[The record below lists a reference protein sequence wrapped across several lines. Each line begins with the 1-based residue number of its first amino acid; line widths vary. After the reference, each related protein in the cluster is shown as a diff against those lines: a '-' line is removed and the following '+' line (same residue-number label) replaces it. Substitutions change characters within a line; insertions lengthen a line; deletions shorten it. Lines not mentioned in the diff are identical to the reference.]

1 MWLFNPGTTPDVDE
15 FATGGF
21 VPNVESVTKMEE
33 AFKKGINFSDA
44 VQAITSIETKALSIQ
59 KTIGSGVV
67 GGTEAF
73 REKLTRIYF
82 ETSKIGASFTDVT
95 DAMQGLY
102 DGLGRMVEPSEE
114 VTQQM
119 VELSQTTGI
128 ASKTLGGMVAD
139 FMRLTFSQEKS
150 GELINKITDSA
161 RRGGVSVNAALASF
175 QKNYKQVEAF
185 GFKNGVDGLN
195 KMNTQALQLRTTVED
210 IGAAQLGQTFWDP
223 EKSIEAAAGMSML
236 GGSISSLMNP
246 FQLMNMGANNVEK
259 LQEEL
264 INLSASAYKINETTG
279 EVETNFIAQQRLKS
293 QLDTLGKGGE
303 YEKFINLGKEAA
315 KQKMILDDLSKSGLG
330 NLFEGEGK
338 KFTEEDKRLIASLSE
353 VKDGKVSLNIPG
365 FGKPI
370 DDLKGALSSDTTA
383 KAIKSALEEYQAS
396 ANLSEKEIA
405 QKSLSIEEQQAI
417 DLRVIREAM
426 LRSNQLGATGRQ
438 EVLNIAKEL
447 QQKGAAV
454 GKNAVKEV
462 DEYFLQKGQTAK
474 AKLTEL
480 YENSDT
486 FGTGNRGREAERK
499 KKIEEGDSEEDA
511 FFGGDTKRLSTGK
524 GEMFSFIKE
533 DQAVFA
539 PDLDIKLGVLKDSYM
554 KMKDFENSALSKITP
569 KELPEVKLPRTESTQ
584 KTEVT
589 ETKVQKIEGSGS
601 VNINVNITS
610 SGNLADTLINDR
622 RFKNDLEKE
631 ILYVIKNKDLLMV
644 KKP

>member
-1 MWLFNPGTTPDVDE
+1 MWLFTDPVDE
-15 FATGGF
+15 FASGGF
-21 VPNVESVTKMEE
+21 TPGLTSVTEMET
-33 AFKKGINFSDA
+33 AFKKGIDFSEA
-44 VQAITSIETKALSIQ
+44 IRAITSIETKALSIQ

-73 REKLTRIYF
+73 REKLTKIYF

-119 VELSQTTGI
+119 VELSQSTGI
-128 ASKTLGGMVAD
+128 ASKTLGTMVAD

-150 GELINKITDSA
+150 GELIKKITDSA
-161 RRGGVSVNAALASF
+161 RRGGVSVNAALTSF

-195 KMNTQALQLRTTVED
+195 KMNTQALQLRTSVEE

-223 EKSIEAAAGMSML
+223 EKAIEAAAGMSML
-236 GGSISSLMNP
+236 GGSIGGLSNP
-246 FQLMNMGANNVEK
+246 LQLMNMGANNVEK

-279 EVETNFIAQQRLKS
+279 EVETNFIAQQRLKA

-315 KQKMILDDLSKSGLG
+315 KQKMILDDLAKSGLG

-338 KFTEEDKRLIASLSE
+338 TFTEEDKRLIASLSE

-383 KAIKSALEEYQAS
+383 KAIKSALEEYQTA
-396 ANLSEKEIA
+396 ANQSEKDIA
-405 QKSLSIEEQQAI
+405 LKSLSIEEQQAI

-426 LRSNQLGATGRQ
+426 IRSNQLGATGRQ

-447 QQKGAAV
+447 QQKGSATGTKAV
-454 GKNAVKEV
+454 NEV
-462 DEYFLQKGQTAK
+462 DEYLLEKGQGAK
-474 AKLTEL
+474 AKLVEL
-480 YENSDT
+480 YDNSEIFGENDT
-486 FGTGNRGREAERK
+486 RSREAERK
-499 KKIEEGDSEEDA
+499 KKIQEGNDE
-511 FFGGDTKRLSTGK
+511 FFGGGTKRLSTGK
-524 GEMFSFIKE
+524 GEMFSFIEE
-533 DQAVFA
+533 DQALFA
-539 PDLDIKLGVLKDSYM
+539 PNLDQKLGVLKDSYM
-554 KMKDFENSALSKITP
+554 KMKDFENSGLSQVVP

-631 ILYVIKNKDLLMV
+631 ILHVIKNKDLLMV

>member
-1 MWLFNPGTTPDVDE
+1 MWLFTTEPDE
-15 FATGGF
+15 FAAKGMTFDEMTAGLKAAMEAGIDPFKAAFETLTG
-21 VPNVESVTKMEE
+21 ME
-33 AFKKGINFSDA
+33 
-44 VQAITSIETKALSIQ
+44 AIAKTLQ
-59 KTIGSGVV
+59 RTIGSGIV
-67 GGTEAF
+67 GGADAF
-73 REKLTRIYF
+73 REKMTRIYF
-82 ETSKIGASFTDVT
+82 ATQDIGASFEDVGSVMT
-95 DAMQGLY
+95 GLY
-102 DGLGRMVEPSEE
+102 EGLGRMVEPSEK

-119 VELSQTTGI
+119 VELHQATGME
-128 ASKTLGGMVAD
+128 AKVLGGLVSD

-161 RRGGVSVNAALASF
+161 RKGGVSVNAALLSF
-175 QKNYKQVEAF
+175 QKNFRQVEAY

-195 KMNTQALQLRTTVED
+195 KMNTQALQLRTTVEE

-315 KQKMILDDLSKSGLG
+315 KQKTILNEITKSNLSELY
-330 NLFEGEGK
+330 EGEGK
-338 KFTEEDKRLIASLSE
+338 LFSEEEQGLISSLSE
-353 VKDGKVSLNIPG
+353 IGKDGKISLNIPG
-365 FGKPI
+365 FG
-370 DDLKGALSSDTTA
+370 DFGDLKSTLSTQPE
-383 KAIKSALEEYQAS
+383 AIKNALEKYQAL
-396 ANLSEKEIA
+396 ANKDEKDIA
-405 QKSLSIEEQQAI
+405 AEGLTVAENQAI
-417 DLRVIREAM
+417 DVRVIRETM
-426 LRSNQLGATGRQ
+426 VRNIGETKRQ
-438 EVLNIAKEL
+438 ETL
-447 QQKGAAV
+447 
-454 GKNAVKEV
+454 NAVKGIQNTGAQTFQGV
-462 DEYFLQKGQTAK
+462 TTTVAATIPDIATYLKTQADIYNDQVRTNPPVPVNPTYPDGFFDE
-474 AKLTEL
+474 
-480 YENSDT
+480 
-486 FGTGNRGREAERK
+486 GTKTLRM
-499 KKIEEGDSEEDA
+499 
-511 FFGGDTKRLSTGK
+511 GK
-524 GEMFSFIKE
+524 GEMFNFIKE
-533 DQAVFA
+533 DQAIFA
-539 PDLDIKLGVLKDSYM
+539 PDLDEKLGILKSSYM
-554 KMKDFENSALSKITP
+554 KMKEFENSGLNQIAP

>member
-1 MWLFNPGTTPDVDE
+1 MWLFTTEPDE
-15 FATGGF
+15 FAAKGMSFEEMTTGLK
-21 VPNVESVTKMEE
+21 TAMEQGIDPFKAAFETLTGME
-33 AFKKGINFSDA
+33 AIAKTL
-44 VQAITSIETKALSIQ
+44 QR
-59 KTIGSGVV
+59 TIGSGIV
-67 GGTEAF
+67 GGADAF
-73 REKLTRIYF
+73 REKMTRIYF
-82 ETSKIGASFTDVT
+82 ATQDIGASFEDVGSVMT
-95 DAMQGLY
+95 GLY
-102 DGLGRMVEPSEE
+102 EGLGRMVEPSEK

-119 VELSQTTGI
+119 VELHQATGME
-128 ASKTLGGMVAD
+128 AKVLGGLVSD

-161 RRGGVSVNAALASF
+161 RKGGVSVNAALLSF
-175 QKNYKQVEAF
+175 QKNFRQVEAY

-195 KMNTQALQLRTTVED
+195 KMNTQALQLRTTVEE

-315 KQKMILDDLSKSGLG
+315 KQKTILNEITKSNLSELY
-330 NLFEGEGK
+330 EGEGK
-338 KFTEEDKRLIASLSE
+338 LFSEEEQGLISSLSE
-353 VKDGKVSLNIPG
+353 IGKDGKISLNIPG
-365 FGKPI
+365 FG
-370 DDLKGALSSDTTA
+370 DFGDLKSTLSTQPE
-383 KAIKSALEEYQAS
+383 AIKNALEKYQEL
-396 ANLSEKEIA
+396 ANKDEKDIA
-405 QKSLSIEEQQAI
+405 AEGLTVAENQAI
-417 DLRVIREAM
+417 DVRVIRETM
-426 LRSNQLGATGRQ
+426 VRNIGETRRQ
-438 EVLNIAKEL
+438 ETL
-447 QQKGAAV
+447 
-454 GKNAVKEV
+454 NAVKGIQNTGAQTFQGV
-462 DEYFLQKGQTAK
+462 TTTVAATIPDIATYLKTQADIYNDQVRTNPPVPVNPTYPDGFFDE
-474 AKLTEL
+474 
-480 YENSDT
+480 
-486 FGTGNRGREAERK
+486 GTKTLRM
-499 KKIEEGDSEEDA
+499 
-511 FFGGDTKRLSTGK
+511 GK
-524 GEMFSFIKE
+524 GEMFNFIKE

-539 PDLDIKLGVLKDSYM
+539 PNLDEKLGILKSSYM
-554 KMKDFENSALSKITP
+554 KMKEFEDSPLSQIVP

>member
-1 MWLFNPGTTPDVDE
+1 MWLFNAGEPTDE
-15 FATGGF
+15 FAAKGMSFDEMATGLRTALKASVDPLKVGF
-21 VPNVESVTKMEE
+21 ETLTGMEVM
-33 AFKKGINFSDA
+33 AKTL
-44 VQAITSIETKALSIQ
+44 QR
-59 KTIGSGVV
+59 TIGSGLV
-67 GGTEAF
+67 GNSEEF
-73 REKLTRIYF
+73 REKMFRVYE
-82 ETSKIGASFTDVT
+82 ETSKIGGSFEDVSNV
-95 DAMQGLY
+95 MLGLY
-102 DGLGRMVEPSEE
+102 SGLDKMVEPSEK

-119 VELSQTTGI
+119 VQLHQTTGME
-128 ASKTLGGMVAD
+128 AKALGGLVSD

-150 GELINKITDSA
+150 GELIKKITDLA
-161 RRGGVSVNAALASF
+161 RKGGVSVSASLTNF
-175 QKNYKQVEAF
+175 QKTFKQVNAY

-195 KMNTQALQLRTTVED
+195 KMNVQAMQLRTTVED

-223 EKSIEAAAGMSML
+223 EKAIEAAAGMSML
-236 GGSISSLMNP
+236 GGSMSDLMNP

-259 LQEEL
+259 LQEKL
-264 INLSASAYKINETTG
+264 IDLSASAYKVNDTTG
-279 EVETNFIAQQRLKS
+279 EIETNFIAQQRLKA

-338 KFTEEDKRLIASLSE
+338 TFTEEDKKLIASLSE

-383 KAIKSALEEYQAS
+383 KAIKSALEEYQTA
-396 ANLSEKEIA
+396 ANQSEKDIA
-405 QKSLSIEEQQAI
+405 IKGLSVAEKQALDVKIISETLLRNMKPDERTNFLKTVQTGQQMTSTTTQNIA
-417 DLRVIREAM
+417 
-426 LRSNQLGATGRQ
+426 NTGAT
-438 EVLNIAKEL
+438 
-447 QQKGAAV
+447 AV
-454 GKNAVKEV
+454 GDVIGYTNTIFNLLKDKIVTGGVPVATNP
-462 DEYFLQKGQTAK
+462 TA
-474 AKLTEL
+474 L
-480 YENSDT
+480 DDG
-486 FGTGNRGREAERK
+486 FFDDGTKTLRM
-499 KKIEEGDSEEDA
+499 
-511 FFGGDTKRLSTGK
+511 GK

-539 PDLDIKLGVLKDSYM
+539 PDLDEKLGILKDSYM
-554 KMKDFENSALSKITP
+554 KMKDFENSALSQIVP
-569 KELPEVKLPRTESTQ
+569 KELPEVKLPKTESTQ

>member
-1 MWLFNPGTTPDVDE
+1 MWLFNTTSPDTDE

-21 VPNVESVTKMEE
+21 TPGSDSVTKMEE
-33 AFKKGINFSDA
+33 AFKKGINFSEA
-44 VQAITSIETKALSIQ
+44 VRAITSIETKALSIQ

-67 GGTEAF
+67 GGTEDF

-119 VELSQTTGI
+119 VELSQSTGI
-128 ASKTLGGMVAD
+128 ASKTLGTMVAD

-150 GELINKITDSA
+150 GELIKKITDSA
-161 RRGGVSVNAALASF
+161 RRGGVSVNAALTSF

-236 GGSISSLMNP
+236 GGSMSSLMNP

-303 YEKFINLGKEAA
+303 YENFINLGKEAA

-338 KFTEEDKRLIASLSE
+338 AFTEENKRLIASLSE
-353 VKDGKVSLNIPG
+353 IKDGKVSLNIPG
-365 FGKPI
+365 FQSFG
-370 DDLKGALSSDTTA
+370 DLKSTLTTQPD
-383 KAIKSALEEYQAS
+383 AIKNALQKYQET
-396 ANLSEKEIA
+396 ANLSEKDIA
-405 QKSLSIEEQQAI
+405 QKSLSVEEQQAI

-447 QQKGAAV
+447 QQKGSAV
-454 GKNAVKEV
+454 ATNAVNESSA
-462 DEYFLQKGQTAK
+462 YFIQKGQDAK
-474 AKLTEL
+474 TKLGEL
-480 YENSDT
+480 YDNSVVFGENDTRARESD
-486 FGTGNRGREAERK
+486 RK
-499 KKIEEGDSEEDA
+499 KKIQGEEDK
-511 FFGGDTKRLSTGK
+511 FFGDGKKTLSTGK

-539 PDLDIKLGVLKDSYM
+539 PDLDEKLGILKASYM
-554 KMKDFENSALSKITP
+554 KMKDFENSALSQIAP

-610 SGNLADTLINDR
+610 RGNLADTLINDR

>member
-1 MWLFNPGTTPDVDE
+1 MWLFTTEPDE
-15 FATGGF
+15 FAAKGMTFDEMTSGLKTAMEAGIDPFKAAFETLTG
-21 VPNVESVTKMEE
+21 ME
-33 AFKKGINFSDA
+33 
-44 VQAITSIETKALSIQ
+44 AIAKTLQ
-59 KTIGSGVV
+59 RTIGSGIV
-67 GGTEAF
+67 GGADAF
-73 REKLTRIYF
+73 REKMTRIYF
-82 ETSKIGASFTDVT
+82 ATQDIGASFEDVGSVMT
-95 DAMQGLY
+95 GLY
-102 DGLGRMVEPSEE
+102 EGLGRMVEPSEK

-119 VELSQTTGI
+119 VELHQATGME
-128 ASKTLGGMVAD
+128 AKVLGGLVSD

-161 RRGGVSVNAALASF
+161 RKGGVSVNAALSSF
-175 QKNYKQVEAF
+175 QKNFRQVEAY

-195 KMNTQALQLRTTVED
+195 KMNTQALQLRTTVEE

-315 KQKMILDDLSKSGLG
+315 KQKTILNEITKSNLSELY
-330 NLFEGEGK
+330 EGEGK
-338 KFTEEDKRLIASLSE
+338 LFSEEEQGLISSLSE
-353 VKDGKVSLNIPG
+353 IGKDGKISLNIPG
-365 FGKPI
+365 FG
-370 DDLKGALSSDTTA
+370 DFGDLKSTLSTQPE
-383 KAIKSALEEYQAS
+383 AIKNALEKYQAL
-396 ANLSEKEIA
+396 ANKDEKDIA
-405 QKSLSIEEQQAI
+405 AEGLTVAENQAI
-417 DLRVIREAM
+417 DVRVIRETM
-426 LRSNQLGATGRQ
+426 VRNIGETRRQ
-438 EVLNIAKEL
+438 ETL
-447 QQKGAAV
+447 
-454 GKNAVKEV
+454 NAVKGIQNTGAQTFQGV
-462 DEYFLQKGQTAK
+462 TTTVAATIPDIATYLKTQADIYNDQVRTNPPVPTNPTYTPDGFFDE
-474 AKLTEL
+474 
-480 YENSDT
+480 
-486 FGTGNRGREAERK
+486 GTKTLRM
-499 KKIEEGDSEEDA
+499 
-511 FFGGDTKRLSTGK
+511 GK

-539 PDLDIKLGVLKDSYM
+539 PDLDQKLGVLKSSYM
-554 KMKDFENSALSKITP
+554 KMKEFENSGLSQIAP
-569 KELPEVKLPRTESTQ
+569 KELPEVKLPKTESTQ

-631 ILYVIKNKDLLMV
+631 ILHVIKNKDLLMV